1 MLRVSYSESG
11 NGQRWTVCGR
21 LAGPW
26 VDELRSLWRAVREK
40 APRARAVVD
49 LREVTF
55 IDEHAEQLL
64 GEMHVAGTEFVVAG
78 VANQYL
84 LECLKSKER
93 RALRRTLE
101 DLSVQCGKRSNA
113 EEGEK

>member
-1 MLRVSYSESG
+1 MLRISYSETGS
-11 NGQRWTVCGR
+11 GQRWTVCGR

-40 APRARAVVD
+40 APGARAVVD
-49 LREVTF
+49 LSDVTF
-55 IDEHAEQLL
+55 IDDAAEQLL

-84 LECLKSKER
+84 LENLKNKER
-93 RALRRTLE
+93 RALRRRLQ
-101 DLSVQCGKRSNA
+101 DLSVQGGEPLKA
-113 EEGEK
+113 EGGEK